1 MSLSINRVWAWT
13 SAAQLLTKALP
24 FPFSKDINRFITN
37 LPLSEIYLAI
47 SVYNMADKEKSAP
60 VTVCLLILNKA
71 VELLTRNDL
80 EKLFQ
85 QIPNF
90 SLTNIIN
97 AFGTIACSSINAF
110 GTSVCNIINAF
121 GTSVC
126 SIINAFGSNAPEII
140 RAVRTFVS
148 NIINAFTNFV
158 SKFIQPKVVKY
169 LCITSVV
176 QVALPV
182 VGLALLSKFTN
193 IEVNK
198 ILLTTV
204 HHYCKPL
211 KTLDSINDH

>member
-1 MSLSINRVWAWT
+1 
-13 SAAQLLTKALP
+13 
-24 FPFSKDINRFITN
+24 
-37 LPLSEIYLAI
+37 
-47 SVYNMADKEKSAP
+47 MADKEKSAP

-182 VGLALLSKFTN
+182 VGLALLVSIDCLFCKY
-193 IEVNK
+193 
-198 ILLTTV
+198 
-204 HHYCKPL
+204 HYNL
-211 KTLDSINDH
+211 NRN

>member
-1 MSLSINRVWAWT
+1 
-13 SAAQLLTKALP
+13 
-24 FPFSKDINRFITN
+24 
-37 LPLSEIYLAI
+37 
-47 SVYNMADKEKSAP
+47 MADKEKSAP

-90 SLTNIIN
+90 SLANIIN
-97 AFGTIACSSINAF
+97 AFGTNACSIINAF
-110 GTSVCNIINAF
+110 GTNACSSVKAFGTNACSIINAFGTNVCSIINAFGTNACSSIINAF

-126 SIINAFGSNAPEII
+126 SIVNAFGTNAPEII

-176 QVALPV
+176 LVALPV
-182 VGLALLSKFTN
+182 VGLALLVSIDCLFCKY
-193 IEVNK
+193 
-198 ILLTTV
+198 
-204 HHYCKPL
+204 HYNL
-211 KTLDSINDH
+211 NRN

>member
-110 GTSVCNIINAF
+110 GTIACSSINAFGTSVCNIINAF

-140 RAVRTFVS
+140 RA
-148 NIINAFTNFV
+148 
-158 SKFIQPKVVKY
+158 FIQPKVVKY

>member
-1 MSLSINRVWAWT
+1 
-13 SAAQLLTKALP
+13 
-24 FPFSKDINRFITN
+24 
-37 LPLSEIYLAI
+37 
-47 SVYNMADKEKSAP
+47 MADKEKSAP

-90 SLTNIIN
+90 SLTNIINAFGTIACSSIN

>member
-110 GTSVCNIINAF
+110 GTIACSSINAF

-140 RAVRTFVS
+140 RA
-148 NIINAFTNFV
+148 
-158 SKFIQPKVVKY
+158 FIQPKVVKY

-182 VGLALLSKFTN
+182 VGLALLVIKVHKYRSQQNPFDYSTS
-193 IEVNK
+193 
-198 ILLTTV
+198 LL
-204 HHYCKPL
+204 
-211 KTLDSINDH
+211 

>member
-1 MSLSINRVWAWT
+1 
-13 SAAQLLTKALP
+13 
-24 FPFSKDINRFITN
+24 
-37 LPLSEIYLAI
+37 
-47 SVYNMADKEKSAP
+47 MADKEKSAP

-90 SLTNIIN
+90 SLTNIINAFGTIACSSIN

-204 HHYCKPL
+204 HHYFSLGRNCEGKDDWAQW
-211 KTLDSINDH
+211 DSGWGDIMKGTMAEQNGGGFD